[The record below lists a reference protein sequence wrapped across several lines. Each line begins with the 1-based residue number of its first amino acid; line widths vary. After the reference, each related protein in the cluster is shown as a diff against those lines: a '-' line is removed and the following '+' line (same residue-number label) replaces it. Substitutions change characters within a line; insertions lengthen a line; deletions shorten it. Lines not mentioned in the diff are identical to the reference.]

1 MRYRYGADT
10 VVPEQLTGGF
20 FEGWPSPPTPAVH
33 LRILQGSRHVVVARP
48 DDDDQVVGFVT
59 AVGDGVLSAYI
70 PLLEVLPAYRGR
82 GVASEL
88 VRRLLAALDDLYMV
102 DVVCDPELVPFYRRL
117 GLQPLTAMARRRY
130 DRQSGSQ

>member
-1 MRYRYGADT
+1 MRYLHGTDT
-10 VVPEQLTGGF
+10 VVPEHLTGGF

-33 LRILQGSRHVVVARP
+33 LRILQGSRHVVVARAN
-48 DDDDQVVGFVT
+48 DDEQVVGFVT

-70 PLLEVLPAYRGR
+70 PLLEVLPAFRGR

-88 VRRLLAALDDLYMV
+88 VRRLLGALGELYMV
-102 DVVCDPELVPFYRRL
+102 DVVCDPELVPFYRRF

-130 DRQSGSQ
+130 DRQSGAP

>member
-1 MRYRYGADT
+1 MRYLHGTDT
-10 VVPEQLTGGF
+10 VVPEHLTGGF

-33 LRILQGSRHVVVARP
+33 LRILQGSRHVVVARAN
-48 DDDDQVVGFVT
+48 DDKQVVGFVT

-70 PLLEVLPAYRGR
+70 PLLEVLPAFRGR

-88 VRRLLAALDDLYMV
+88 VRRLLGALGELYMV
-102 DVVCDPELVPFYRRL
+102 DVVCDPELVPFYRRF

-130 DRQSGSQ
+130 DRQSGAP